1 MKLKAIT
8 EGKDPIGST
17 FSWSVGRRVMI
28 VALGTFCTSP
38 VILRRKMQLTFVFK
52 LVLQFLVDPVLS

>member
-1 MKLKAIT
+1 MKLKAK

-17 FSWSVGRRVMI
+17 FSWPVGRRVMI

-38 VILRRKMQLTFVFK
+38 VILRTKMQLTFVFK